1 MNSANKREEIQTLKL
16 QAPRATVDLWTASA
30 LRLGLSRN
38 QYLLNLIE
46 GYGSSL
52 PPPKRK
58 D

>member
-52 PPPKRK
+52 PPPKR
-58 D
+58 